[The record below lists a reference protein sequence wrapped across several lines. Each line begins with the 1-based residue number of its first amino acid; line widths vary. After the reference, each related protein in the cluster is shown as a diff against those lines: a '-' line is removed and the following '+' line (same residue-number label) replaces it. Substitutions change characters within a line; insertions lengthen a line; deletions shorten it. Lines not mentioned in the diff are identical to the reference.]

1 MTTKTITLNN
11 FNIAEAVIGDVDA
24 RPVLMLH
31 GWGANISLMW
41 QVAQSLA
48 PRGYR
53 VYVPDMPGF
62 GDSDEPPKAWSV
74 FDYANWVLCYMA
86 HHNLEEVFLFGHS
99 FGGRLGLILGAD
111 HPNRI
116 TSMVLADSAGIRP
129 KLPFATQVR
138 TQVYKS
144 VRDGLKSLGMSG
156 LSDNLRQRYN
166 ARYGSSDFQNV
177 SGIMRE
183 TFVKVINQDL
193 LGHAARVAIPTL
205 LIWGEN
211 DDETPL
217 WMGQKLEQTIPDA
230 ALVIFPSAGHYSYLE
245 DVTRTV
251 SIMDA
256 LYKS

>member
-1 MTTKTITLNN
+1 MTTTTITLNN
-11 FNIAEAVIGDVDA
+11 LTIAEAVIGDSGA

-62 GDSDEPPKAWSV
+62 GDSDEPRKAWSV
-74 FDYANWVLCYMA
+74 FDYANWVLSYLSY
-86 HHNLEEVFLFGHS
+86 HGIEEVFLFGHS

-116 TSMVLADSAGIRP
+116 ASMVLADSAGIRP
-129 KLPFATQVR
+129 KLPVTTQVR
-138 TQVYKS
+138 THVYKGI
-144 VRDGLKSLGMSG
+144 RDGLKSLGMSA
-156 LSDNLRQRYN
+156 LSDTLRQKYN
-166 ARYGSSDFQNV
+166 THYGSSDFQNA

-183 TFVKVINQDL
+183 TFVRVINQDL
-193 LGHAARVAIPTL
+193 LDHAARVAIPTL

-230 ALVIFPSAGHYSYLE
+230 ALVIFPGTGHYSYLE